1 MGHRLLEG
9 RTAQCVLP
17 RIAPPFDF
25 QPFGA
30 GGSEMI
36 SDRLRFRLSS
46 NQRRGCAFVQR
57 LTAASQEAV
66 IGRVLN
72 QRMLEAVGHLRR
84 ISVDE
89 QKTCVRETRKGGLKR
104 GFVE

>member
-9 RTAQCVLP
+9 GTAQCVLP
-17 RIAPPFDF
+17 RIAPPFDC
-25 QPFGA
+25 QTFGT

-46 NQRRGCAFVQR
+46 DQRRGCAFVQR

-66 IGRVLN
+66 IRRVLN

-84 ISVDE
+84 QAVNE
-89 QKTCVRETRKGGLKR
+89 EKGCVHETRQ
-104 GFVE
+104 